1 MQCDEDSHCSG
12 LREVLPCAAD
22 CASTWTAMCST
33 ERGQSSDANS
43 SSSSSS
49 TAEALTEY
57 DLVSHC
63 MKDKA
68 PFQTFSE
75 NDYVCLRTS
84 QVRKARFL

>member
-1 MQCDEDSHCSG
+1 
-12 LREVLPCAAD
+12 
-22 CASTWTAMCST
+22 
-33 ERGQSSDANS
+33 
-43 SSSSSS
+43 
-49 TAEALTEY
+49 
-57 DLVSHC
+57 